1 MTIAAVVL
9 AAGGGSRWD
18 GDGHKLLADVRGR
31 PLAAH
36 SIDAAA
42 AAGLDELVV
51 VTGAA
56 DLASLLPASATVI
69 HNPDW
74 ADGQAISLQRAVAH
88 CRAVGH
94 EAMVVGLADTP
105 GVPAEAWLAV
115 AGQPGDLVC
124 ATFDGRRRPPVK
136 VAAHLWDE
144 LPVSGDSGARLLLRW
159 RASEAVEVACDG
171 EPADIDTVDDLL
183 AWN

>member
-9 AAGGGSRWD
+9 AAGGGTRWD
-18 GDGHKLLADVRGR
+18 GEGHKLLADLDGR

-36 SIDAAA
+36 AIDAAE

-56 DLASLLPASATVI
+56 DLSGVLPAAATIV

-74 ADGQAISLQRAVAH
+74 DAGQATSLQLAVSH
-88 CRAVGH
+88 CRATGH

-105 GVPAEAWLAV
+105 GVPAAAWRAV
-115 AGQPGDLVC
+115 AECPVTSSVPRSAAVSARPSRSQP
-124 ATFDGRRRPPVK
+124 
-136 VAAHLWDE
+136 
-144 LPVSGDSGARLLLRW
+144 DSGM
-159 RASEAVEVACDG
+159 SSQ
-171 EPADIDTVDDLL
+171 
-183 AWN
+183 